1 MLTMKAK
8 YALRALAVLAEAE
21 PAPRQARQIAAQALI
36 PGKFLE
42 AILVELRKAGLVESR
57 RGALGGHRLSRP
69 AAQITIGEIVRS
81 IDGPIAPLRCAS
93 VTAYRPCAD
102 CADPGHCALRLLMG
116 DVREA
121 MSEVIDRRS
130 LRELSDDT
138 QRLVRTAATSKPTPH
153 KTGGTAWTPAA
164 P

>member
-8 YALRALAVLAEAE
+8 YALRALAVLAGAE
-21 PAPRQARQIAAQALI
+21 PAARQARQIADEALI

-42 AILVELRKAGLVESR
+42 AILVELRKAGLLESR
-57 RGALGGHRLSRP
+57 RGAQGGHRLSRP
-69 AAQITIGEIVRS
+69 ASAITIGEIVRA

-102 CADPGHCALRLLMG
+102 CADPQRCSLRLLMG

-121 MSEVIDRRS
+121 MSDVIDHRS
-130 LRELSDDT
+130 LRQFADDSAIAGFSPLS
-138 QRLVRTAATSKPTPH
+138 LPSHATAIRHHAGDLP
-153 KTGGTAWTPAA
+153 
-164 P
+164 